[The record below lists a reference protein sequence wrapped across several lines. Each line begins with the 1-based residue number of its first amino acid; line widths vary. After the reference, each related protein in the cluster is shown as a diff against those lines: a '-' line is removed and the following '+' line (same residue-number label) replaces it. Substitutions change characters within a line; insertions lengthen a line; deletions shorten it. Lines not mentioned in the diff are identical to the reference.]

1 MLLLGAAEKRGAIS
15 LPPRLHGRCENPRGR
30 TLFCRFGRVAGPRSS
45 VALSTL
51 ALFKLILDESSY
63 DCSGSP
69 RWSGGKP
76 PFLTCE
82 LARLEPSFWINRLRY
97 FQRRLLGS
105 ARKLTV

>member
-30 TLFCRFGRVAGPRSS
+30 TVICRFGRVACPRSS

-63 DCSGSP
+63 DCSGSL

-76 PFLTCE
+76 GV
-82 LARLEPSFWINRLRY
+82 PSGGSPAAVEAALPNLRI
-97 FQRRLLGS
+97 GP
-105 ARKLTV
+105 T